1 MSRRL
6 EPGGFRVTAMDAEE
20 AGEDGETDEWP
31 RAVSHCAATPP
42 PVMAATRRDAP
53 GGVGYGCAARE
64 PSEGERR
71 RRVARGPEGDG
82 DASGAAVVAS
92 GHDRGDARLG
102 ASRGGEERPRG
113 AAHREG
119 DVSGEQHGAGGC
131 CSEWASSRE
140 HFYPVRVDECGCA
153 ILTGL
158 LLLTPPKMVRLLSS
172 TVPATP
178 RKRATRADARGFE
191 RPEARSRRSITARA
205 DSARRSTFRV
215 S

>member
-20 AGEDGETDEWP
+20 AGEDGDTDEWP
-31 RAVSHCAATPP
+31 RAVSHRAATPP

-153 ILTGL
+153 
-158 LLLTPPKMVRLLSS
+158 KAAVR
-172 TVPATP
+172 
-178 RKRATRADARGFE
+178 F
-191 RPEARSRRSITARA
+191 
-205 DSARRSTFRV
+205 
-215 S
+215 

>member
-102 ASRGGEERPRG
+102 ASCGSEERPRG

-158 LLLTPPKMVRLLSS
+158 LLSDTSKNGAVIEQRQHL
-172 TVPATP
+172 
-178 RKRATRADARGFE
+178 G
-191 RPEARSRRSITARA
+191 
-205 DSARRSTFRV
+205 SARREPTRAGSSVPKRARV
-215 S
+215 GQ